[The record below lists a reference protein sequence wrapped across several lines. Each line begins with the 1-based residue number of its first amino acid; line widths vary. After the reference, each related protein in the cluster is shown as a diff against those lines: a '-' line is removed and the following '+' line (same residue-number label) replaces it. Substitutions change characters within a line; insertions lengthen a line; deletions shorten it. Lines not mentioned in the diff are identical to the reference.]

1 MGTGFHGGFGGGTQG
16 AQNDSGTGKS
26 KPRNKT
32 DYNAAGSKSVGKVDS
47 VTTTNNVH
55 TVPEHGQPNSVSQN
69 YKNGKLSSERYYDNN
84 GNAYLDIDYT
94 NHGNAKLH
102 PHVPHEHK
110 IHYDKDGNL
119 IREHEPKGGLNK

>member
-1 MGTGFHGGFGGGTQG
+1 MGTGLHGGFGGGTQG
-16 AQNDSGTGKS
+16 AQNSDNSNST

-32 DYNAAGSKSVGKVDS
+32 DYNTAGSKSVGEVES
-47 VTTTNNVH
+47 VTSTNNAH
-55 TVPEHGQPNSVSQN
+55 TVPAHGKANSVSQN

-110 IHYDKDGNL
+110 IHFDENGKL
-119 IREHEPKGGLNK
+119 IRDDEPKGGLNK